1 MALQT
6 SGAIS
11 LANIENEFDVYS
23 GPTPFGI
30 NGYYAADPLRLPA
43 SGTIDFQDFYGTS
56 VRTTRIVCS
65 ANNDTYARYGY
76 AKSNGYFYFQSES
89 GQSGSA
95 FGSTTRQS
103 SLNAGTLACVVG
115 EDDVYADAVVVG
127 FQGSGTNSGFTSIDF
142 YSDTGAGAPNLSTK
156 KTLYRTQASQF
167 TSLPGTSPTTYAW
180 RWGYTGPTNT
190 AGVYFDVENM
200 IKNAANAAGNSK
212 NIYLEFK

>member
-11 LANIENEFDVYS
+11 LNNVQTEFGGS
-23 GPTPFGI
+23 NPIGI
-30 NGYYAADPLRLPA
+30 NEYYSADPLRLPA
-43 SGTIDFQDFYGTS
+43 SGTVDLEDFYGTS
-56 VRTTRIVCS
+56 VRTTRMVCS

-76 AKSNGYFYFQSES
+76 SKSNGYFFYVSES
-89 GQSGSA
+89 GQSGTA

-103 SLNAGTLACVVG
+103 SLISSRTLACVVG
-115 EDDVYADAVVVG
+115 EDDVFADAVVVG
-127 FQGSGTNSGFTSIDF
+127 FSGSSSNSGFTQVDF

-167 TSLPGTSPTTYAW
+167 GALPGTSPTTYAW

-200 IKNAANAAGNSK
+200 IKNAANASGNSK
-212 NIYLEFK
+212 NIYIEFT